1 MKVAITYIYPN
12 AGEGGYFDLA
22 VRFLDSYGK
31 FPPGM
36 DHDSII
42 VCNGSPATDETKF
55 YFGSLPNLIC
65 LEHDGSGYD
74 IGGFQLAARTVPC
87 DLMVFFGSTAYL
99 RQPNWLVRMVD
110 AFQRHGDTLYGAMG
124 NQGVGDIYPHIRT
137 TGFWMSPALL
147 NRYPIQV
154 TRPEQRY
161 EFEHGRSGLT
171 TWAIQ
176 QGKQPW
182 VVSAVG
188 DWVLQSCNSV
198 PGGYHNGNQESL
210 LTGDRLTRPPYHPCG

>member
-12 AGEGGYFDLA
+12 AGAGDYFDLA

-42 VCNGSPATDETKF
+42 VCNGQPATDETRF
-55 YFGSLPNLIC
+55 YFGSLPNLTC
-65 LEHDGSGYD
+65 LDHDGSGYD
-74 IGGFQLAARTVPC
+74 IGGFQMAARTVPC

-99 RQPNWLVRMVD
+99 NHPNWLFRMVES
-110 AFQRHGDTLYGAMG
+110 FNSHGDTIYGAMG
-124 NQGVGDIYPHIRT
+124 NQGAQHAWVYPHIRT
-137 TGFWMSPALL
+137 TGFWLSPALF

-161 EFEHGRSGLT
+161 EFEHGATGLT

-182 VVSAVG
+182 VIAG
-188 DWVLQSCNSV
+188 DTDWVLGACDNI
-198 PGGYHNGNQESL
+198 PNGYHRGDQSNL
-210 LTGDRLTRPPYHPCG
+210 LAGDRLTLPPYY